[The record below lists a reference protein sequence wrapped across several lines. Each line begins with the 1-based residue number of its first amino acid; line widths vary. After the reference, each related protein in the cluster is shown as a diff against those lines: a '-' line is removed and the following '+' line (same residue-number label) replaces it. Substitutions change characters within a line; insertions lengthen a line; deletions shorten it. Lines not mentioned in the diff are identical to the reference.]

1 MLPFP
6 KLTHVCLSVGFL
18 AFAMLSMVFEP
29 ETYGLLGVGQIL
41 KWSPRYATPPPNNMD
56 AITWMGVN
64 SWRGGVKVGGLLF
77 KNKPGL
83 AKAFGGACFVLFTGV
98 SILPATLTFGDC
110 LTRGVAAF
118 YLRRRSK
125 SFRKW
130 VASVEGAHLMTWA
143 IRGCLLM
150 AAFRA
155 ATKVNVEDLENM
167 KTALKESS
175 SSLSPLNAM
184 ACAGGTAL
192 VLRLAENHGASGDA
206 KRDNKKK
213 QKTDEKNEDDENEN
227 SELPVVEVSF
237 ASDAGVKPGEETKVP
252 PVRRVGRLSSEILS
266 C

>member
-1 MLPFP
+1 
-6 KLTHVCLSVGFL
+6 
-18 AFAMLSMVFEP
+18 
-29 ETYGLLGVGQIL
+29 
-41 KWSPRYATPPPNNMD
+41 
-56 AITWMGVN
+56 
-64 SWRGGVKVGGLLF
+64 
-77 KNKPGL
+77 
-83 AKAFGGACFVLFTGV
+83 
-98 SILPATLTFGDC
+98 
-110 LTRGVAAF
+110 
-118 YLRRRSK
+118 
-125 SFRKW
+125 
-130 VASVEGAHLMTWA
+130 
-143 IRGCLLM
+143 M

-237 ASDAGVKPGEETKVP
+237 ASDAGVKPGEETKLP
-252 PVRRVGRLSSEILS
+252 PVRRVGRLSSEIIS